1 MTPPLHSSRWLKAT
15 NGGLPSDQI
24 VRRKTQWLRA
34 VAMDMLRKMMRKSP
48 AEETGLERAS
58 RWLQDASNGKRSLDV
73 YTYAHKR
80 TQTHTHTDL
89 YICVCVAYYLDI
101 FAMIWHSYYCT
112 CMIKSLYWREHRQE
126 TPLLPARNIQTYGSL
141 LIVLSNHLKPVRGL
155 NEYSL
160 ICLGIRAR

>member
-89 YICVCVAYYLDI
+89 YICVCVLHITWI
-101 FAMIWHSYYCT
+101 FLLWFGIPTTALVWLNLFIGGNIGRKPRFCPPGIFKHTDHSWLC
-112 CMIKSLYWREHRQE
+112 CQI
-126 TPLLPARNIQTYGSL
+126 I
-141 LIVLSNHLKPVRGL
+141 SNQFGD
-155 NEYSL
+155 
-160 ICLGIRAR
+160 